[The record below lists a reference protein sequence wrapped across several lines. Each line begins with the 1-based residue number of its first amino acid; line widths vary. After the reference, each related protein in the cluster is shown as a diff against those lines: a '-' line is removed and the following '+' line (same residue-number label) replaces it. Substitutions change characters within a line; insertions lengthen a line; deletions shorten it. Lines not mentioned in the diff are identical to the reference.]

1 MACSEDLSDMLAAIS
16 TIRGICAQP
25 ENRRDVFNANVVE
38 AIAIGA
44 RANNLEIR
52 CEVAS
57 ILCALSINDENKIQM
72 AMNDDL
78 LLNVIDLLKSND
90 EPRCLRQAMGCLSN
104 LTERQECHPFIRR
117 HQIHNVILE
126 HFRSKDNG
134 LCREASRFL
143 TNMVSAHE
151 NHPPILSGGGIE
163 AFLIGCNKS
172 DAMTARFS
180 VLGLLNLST
189 LTENHN
195 ELLISECYK
204 TLIDLANCQPKTWY
218 TLDYLGELLTDEEP
232 TSPRAKEDCKFLRE
246 FNYDKEARRYAV
258 LALGNLAMSDA
269 SHLKLMNTRCITA
282 LSNCLDSADEE
293 TRFNAAFALNKL
305 VRNHK
310 NIQFIGESGVI
321 PRLVDVISSG
331 EPTSKTQAVAVLR
344 HLSNRIENRSLMLQ
358 AHLLD
363 PLSVVASQSEDKE
376 TLRELTSL
384 TCLLSLSDGLRLP
397 IASSQLLLPLMKL
410 CQHMDVELARHA
422 CGTIANLAEAKR
434 THKVLAGVVNAI
446 HVMIFLMR
454 SKHLSVHR
462 EASRALNNMMS
473 STASHRLFLDDGGLI
488 SLFRL
493 CHSLDVETLLNCSL
507 MLRKLSPVLANH
519 DILISKGV
527 LVPLLLLTHAPDI
540 RVRHQAAAA
549 MRDIASNLNY
559 KSIMA
564 EEGGLSRAIEL
575 TKDEDL
581 ELRIIGMGIL
591 RHLAVNTRVKRP
603 IILEGAMV
611 PIYLAIESSVQDIDL
626 LKQCSALLASVA
638 ENGENQIS
646 MVKDGVLPRLIHLS
660 TINHPEIQQDISKCF
675 ASLTAN
681 ADNHISV
688 FGGAEIKAI
697 LRLAESIE
705 ENCRRDALVSLGNL
719 AVNAK
724 NQLMITKIGGLAGIG
739 QSLESEFESC
749 QRFACRVLYRLTAH
763 AEIQVQVVESG
774 VIPSVNRLAHSPHPL
789 IRKFAVMALCNVA
802 ANSDN
807 HIRLAKLGSISALI
821 DALKDKED
829 VVVRYAT
836 MALTNLATNID
847 NQIIIPKL
855 GGLSPLID
863 IAGQDGAESSRYAGM
878 AIANLSSNRQNRP
891 SIVELGGL
899 SPILKMSFATN
910 VETQRSAA
918 LAFYNLSCA
927 AVNHLPMIRA
937 DCVPGLA
944 NLGKSDDLECK
955 KCSTMTLA
963 NLAAN
968 VDTRTYATRSGGLQ
982 TAIAMVKDEDVD
994 VRRYACIAL
1003 CNMANSPTIQEQI
1016 VVHGA
1021 LPVVLHMAG
1030 DASDLES
1037 QRQAL
1042 LTLSNL
1048 SANEI
1053 NHSSMMNKGVM
1064 KVLTNGFLS
1073 EDLDVREYSSYCIA
1087 NICSN
1092 PDYLAMVGDSGGI
1105 PPLIQLTKSD
1115 NVNTLCLGMA
1125 ALRRLANAEENW
1137 SRLIAEG
1144 ILDSLASSGFSTEL
1158 EIQRETA
1165 ATICS
1170 LSLSEPHRVEMAYK
1184 CIQAMIQLSRS
1195 NDHDVSRQSIGSLA
1209 NLAEDVNTHEYI
1221 ARAGGSKC
1229 FVSLEKHNSLEIHRE
1244 ATRGIANLLS
1254 SFRHQSTIIQ
1264 EGIPG
1269 LVQLSYS
1276 GDDEVCYHAAL
1287 SFRKLCPNIK
1297 SHPVMVYAGVYKA
1310 LFNLISLPNV
1320 NTQHQAASALR
1331 DLSANPEYK
1340 LKCAEDGGIE
1350 VMVHLLR
1357 QPDQLLQA
1365 LSLSSLRHLSTEQ
1378 ALKHPILQER
1388 ALRPALRSI
1397 SSNNEDIHLQCAG
1410 LLANLSEL
1418 YENQVTMV
1426 EESAVVGLVT
1436 LAFSK
1441 NIEVQQDSSRA
1452 LANLASNEESH
1463 LALYKQGALTSLVKL
1478 SESTSDLAQR
1488 YSAMG
1493 LRFLASNPEV
1503 RVLVVQQRKFDPFI
1517 HLASSDL
1524 LEYRRT
1530 AATAF
1535 ASFTLHE
1542 ANKPVLVQGGAV
1554 AAILSLAVLDDL
1566 AIKRDAAFAL
1576 ANLSDTPELQSDLV
1590 R

>member
-1 MACSEDLSDMLAAIS
+1 
-16 TIRGICAQP
+16 
-25 ENRRDVFNANVVE
+25 
-38 AIAIGA
+38 
-44 RANNLEIR
+44 
-52 CEVAS
+52 
-57 ILCALSINDENKIQM
+57 
-72 AMNDDL
+72 
-78 LLNVIDLLKSND
+78 
-90 EPRCLRQAMGCLSN
+90 
-104 LTERQECHPFIRR
+104 
-117 HQIHNVILE
+117 
-126 HFRSKDNG
+126 
-134 LCREASRFL
+134 
-143 TNMVSAHE
+143 
-151 NHPPILSGGGIE
+151 
-163 AFLIGCNKS
+163 
-172 DAMTARFS
+172 
-180 VLGLLNLST
+180 
-189 LTENHN
+189 
-195 ELLISECYK
+195 
-204 TLIDLANCQPKTWY
+204 
-218 TLDYLGELLTDEEP
+218 
-232 TSPRAKEDCKFLRE
+232 
-246 FNYDKEARRYAV
+246 
-258 LALGNLAMSDA
+258 
-269 SHLKLMNTRCITA
+269 
-282 LSNCLDSADEE
+282 
-293 TRFNAAFALNKL
+293 
-305 VRNHK
+305 
-310 NIQFIGESGVI
+310 
-321 PRLVDVISSG
+321 
-331 EPTSKTQAVAVLR
+331 
-344 HLSNRIENRSLMLQ
+344 
-358 AHLLD
+358 
-363 PLSVVASQSEDKE
+363 
-376 TLRELTSL
+376 
-384 TCLLSLSDGLRLP
+384 
-397 IASSQLLLPLMKL
+397 
-410 CQHMDVELARHA
+410 
-422 CGTIANLAEAKR
+422 
-434 THKVLAGVVNAI
+434 
-446 HVMIFLMR
+446 
-454 SKHLSVHR
+454 
-462 EASRALNNMMS
+462 
-473 STASHRLFLDDGGLI
+473 
-488 SLFRL
+488 
-493 CHSLDVETLLNCSL
+493 
-507 MLRKLSPVLANH
+507 
-519 DILISKGV
+519 
-527 LVPLLLLTHAPDI
+527 
-540 RVRHQAAAA
+540 
-549 MRDIASNLNY
+549 
-559 KSIMA
+559 
-564 EEGGLSRAIEL
+564 
-575 TKDEDL
+575 
-581 ELRIIGMGIL
+581 
-591 RHLAVNTRVKRP
+591 
-603 IILEGAMV
+603 
-611 PIYLAIESSVQDIDL
+611 
-626 LKQCSALLASVA
+626 
-638 ENGENQIS
+638 
-646 MVKDGVLPRLIHLS
+646 
-660 TINHPEIQQDISKCF
+660 
-675 ASLTAN
+675 
-681 ADNHISV
+681 
-688 FGGAEIKAI
+688 
-697 LRLAESIE
+697 
-705 ENCRRDALVSLGNL
+705 
-719 AVNAK
+719 
-724 NQLMITKIGGLAGIG
+724 
-739 QSLESEFESC
+739 
-749 QRFACRVLYRLTAH
+749 
-763 AEIQVQVVESG
+763 
-774 VIPSVNRLAHSPHPL
+774 
-789 IRKFAVMALCNVA
+789 
-802 ANSDN
+802 
-807 HIRLAKLGSISALI
+807 
-821 DALKDKED
+821 
-829 VVVRYAT
+829 
-836 MALTNLATNID
+836 
-847 NQIIIPKL
+847 
-855 GGLSPLID
+855 
-863 IAGQDGAESSRYAGM
+863 
-878 AIANLSSNRQNRP
+878 
-891 SIVELGGL
+891 
-899 SPILKMSFATN
+899 
-910 VETQRSAA
+910 
-918 LAFYNLSCA
+918 
-927 AVNHLPMIRA
+927 
-937 DCVPGLA
+937 
-944 NLGKSDDLECK
+944 
-955 KCSTMTLA
+955 
-963 NLAAN
+963 
-968 VDTRTYATRSGGLQ
+968 
-982 TAIAMVKDEDVD
+982 
-994 VRRYACIAL
+994 
-1003 CNMANSPTIQEQI
+1003 MANSPTIQEQI

-1524 LEYRRT
+1524 LEFRRT

-1590 R
+1590 REGLLKVIADLAFNDDVRVQRDAARTYTNLTQTEEVRSQILSLKSLPSILNLAKSLDVACQRYSSLSLCNLCASSHKVRLVEEGIVRPLIFLSRFPDTEIQRYAALALAGLALGGQGNNKVRIVEEGAMKCLIDLIRFPDIEVQLAAAIAINSITLGNEQNTKAAVMTEKGVEPLIFLLNRDDRELICSSIYCLGSLCENEEVKANIVENGAIAHVVRHCTVGDIEIKRAAGYFLATICEQIEYHSDLEKEHAYETIIGLSRMEDVECQEYAAFALAHLASNRDNQVKLVGMGVVRPLVAMLSSDAEPKHYAGLALLKLADNFENHLRIAEEGGIQALLRLGRSRATDDQLQYKAALTLGQLASNAVKMMPTKINRPTISSHVKGPSATVAEDGSVNNSAGASEGDLPVIGTGSRVMNRLRSQVAAQKEKARDMTIDYLDRSVAQTQQERFLRKQSELKAMVTTTTENLDSLKATDDLMQPSRARGNISLSRSADQSIGNKIDIRYHSLFDD